1 MWLGTDVARRVGQG
15 QVNHSAMHTASPGAG
30 AVPQLRP
37 RLLSLITATAA
48 LLLGACAGLPP
59 APQLPPT
66 HAVAASSDSPL
77 GRIALASWPDPE
89 LSGFRLMPSG
99 DFALDTRLQLIRRAE
114 LSLDVQYY
122 QIQNDATGRY
132 FLRALRDA
140 ARRGVRVRLLLDD
153 LHTSGDDALLL
164 ALAATPN
171 LELRLFNPFPAGRD
185 GLAARFTASLF
196 DFDRVNRRMHNKLFI
211 ADGAMAIA
219 GGRNIGSP
227 YFRQTLDENF
237 LDIDT
242 FVIGALVP
250 RLGELFDRYW
260 NSAHVY
266 PIAAV
271 VGAAARRDDPEAW
284 FEAATAAAHA
294 PPPQP
299 PPPND
304 LLGYG
309 PLRDELDAGKL
320 GLVWATAEAFADD
333 PDRVI
338 GKQVSYGGVPLLDVD
353 AVRYNVREQMRRS
366 RTEVTMVSPYLI
378 PGPEGLEVLREI
390 TGRGVRIVIVTNSLS
405 STDEPLAYGGY
416 RPYRPELLRLGAQI
430 WELSS
435 MRARGSI
442 RLGLF
447 GSKVGR
453 LHAKAVIFDGDTL
466 YIGSMNLD
474 PRSNLHNTEIGL
486 IVRSPELAAQ
496 VSNLIDGLRQQG
508 AWRVR
513 LAPDGEALEWV
524 SSEGDDETV
533 LTDEPDVQGW
543 DLLRLHLLMPLIPE
557 SLL

>member
-1 MWLGTDVARRVGQG
+1 MTDAALR
-15 QVNHSAMHTASPGAG
+15 SAMFK
-30 AVPQLRP
+30 AVGTP
-37 RLLSLITATAA
+37 RLGSGLLALVTAA
-48 LLLGACAGLPP
+48 VSILLGACAALPP
-59 APQLPPT
+59 VPQLPPT
-66 HAVAASSDSPL
+66 TAVVASADTTL

-89 LSGFRLMPSG
+89 LSGFRLLPSG
-99 DFALDTRLQLIRRAE
+99 DFALDTRLQLIQRAE
-114 LSLDVQYY
+114 QSLDVQYY
-122 QIQNDATGRY
+122 QIHNDATGRW
-132 FLRALRDA
+132 FLRQLRDA
-140 ARRGVRVRLLLDD
+140 ARRGVRVRLLIDD

-164 ALAATPN
+164 ALAATPK

-185 GLAARFTASLF
+185 AMATRFAASLA

-219 GGRNIGSP
+219 GGRNIGSA

-242 FVIGALVP
+242 FVTGALVP

-260 NSAHVY
+260 NSAHVL

-271 VGAAARRDDPEAW
+271 AGADARRDDPEAW
-284 FEAATAAAHA
+284 FEAATSAAHA
-294 PPPQP
+294 PPPPP

-304 LLGYG
+304 VLGYA
-309 PLRDELDAGKL
+309 PLRDELNAGRL

-338 GKQVSYGGVPLLDVD
+338 GKQVAYGGVPLLDVD
-353 AVRYNVREQMRRS
+353 SVRYNVREQMRRAQ
-366 RTEVTMVSPYLI
+366 TQVTMMSPYLI
-378 PGPEGLEVLREI
+378 PGPLGVEVMREI
-390 TGRGVRIVIVTNSLS
+390 TERGVRIVVVTNSLA

-416 RPYRPELLRLGAQI
+416 RPYRPEMLRLGAQI

-435 MRARGSI
+435 TRARGSI

-447 GSKVGR
+447 GSKVER
-453 LHAKAVIFDGDTL
+453 LHAKAVIFDGSTL

-474 PRSNLHNTEIGL
+474 PRSDLHNTEIGL
-486 IVRSPELAAQ
+486 IMRSPELAAQ
-496 VSNLIDGLRQQG
+496 VSKLIDGLRQQG

-513 LAPDGEALEWV
+513 LAPNGVDLEWV
-524 SSEGDDETV
+524 SGAGDAETV
-533 LTDEPDVQGW
+533 LDDEPDVHWW
-543 DLLRLHLLMPLIPE
+543 DRLRLHLLMPLIPE